1 MNKVFT
7 KLQFFFQVIKQCQRI
22 SAFYK
27 QNRLMT
33 SLQSVA
39 KKEKP
44 WSGIMQLLQK
54 LLCF

>member
-22 SAFYK
+22 SAFFK

-33 SLQSVA
+33 SLQSMA

-44 WSGIMQLLQK
+44 
-54 LLCF
+54 